1 MSSTPSGRAGDARLI
16 VILGALVALGP
27 LSIDAYVPGLPK
39 LTRDLGASVSGAQL
53 TITAC
58 LVGLAVGQLL
68 AGPLS
73 DALGRRRPLIAGLA
87 LYTAAGLSCALAADV
102 WTLVALRLV
111 QGIGGACGLVIANAV
126 VRDRTSGAA
135 AARFFALLM
144 LVAGVAPVLSPIA
157 GGQLLR
163 VTGWQGIF
171 VALAAISGV
180 MILVTLVGLPET
192 LPPARRR
199 RGGLQAIR
207 PVFAGLLADRGFTG
221 YVLAN
226 GFAFASMFAY
236 ISGSPYVLQDI
247 HGLSPQGYSGVFAVN
262 ALGLVAAAQVSGRL
276 VHQVGARALLATG
289 LTGSAA
295 GGVGAL
301 LATATDA
308 GLVPL
313 LLALFVAVTSVGLV
327 LPNAAALALQDH
339 GEHAGSAAALLGC
352 TQFLIGGALAPLA
365 GAGGTR
371 TAVPMGVVMAV
382 LGCLSLLVYIAL
394 TRKTRPN
401 GAAGVPD
408 RMAGLDEVRA
418 PAAR

>member
-295 GGVGAL
+295 GGVGVL

-394 TRKTRPN
+394 RTCQEIS
-401 GAAGVPD
+401 
-408 RMAGLDEVRA
+408 AGL
-418 PAAR
+418 